1 MIDKFNLA
9 KALLDNSE
17 VISVANSYLLI
28 PDGEAYASNPN
39 ETFIQEKTLYGPDN
53 SVGLSD
59 DSSDFQIGLYQVT
72 INTPK
77 AQEGG
82 KWSGLQIA
90 GVFQAGFNKGLELT
104 FGGQMLRIKNATIEG
119 MDEND
124 THFIHILS
132 ITFSVIN

>member
-1 MIDKFNLA
+1 MINKFNLA
-9 KALLDNSE
+9 KALLDNAE
-17 VISVANSYLLI
+17 AISVANSFLLI
-28 PDGEAYASNPN
+28 PDGEAHDPNPN
-39 ETFIQEKTLYGPDN
+39 ETFIQEKPLYGPDN
-53 SVGLSD
+53 SVGLAD
-59 DSSDFQIGLYQVT
+59 NSSDIQIGIYQIN

-90 GVFQAGFNKGLELT
+90 GVFQAGFNKGLQLT
-104 FGGQMLRIKNATIEG
+104 FGGQMLRIKNTNIEK

-132 ITFSVIN
+132 VVFSVIN